1 MSSARL
7 LINGNL
13 YDLSI
18 SGAGAAILL
27 LHGFS
32 GDKSTWQAL
41 RGDLEAEY
49 TVIAIDILGHGA
61 SAKPSQVAAYRMENV
76 AADIVG
82 LLDELALGP
91 SHLLGYS
98 LGGRLALYLALYFAD
113 RFASL
118 ILESASPGL
127 AGTEGRAE
135 RRRRDNALAQRIEDE
150 GIEWFVKYWED
161 LALWQSQRNL
171 PTEVLQSQRHQ
182 RLLNDPRG
190 LANNLRGMGTGAQ
203 PNLWPQLP
211 NLKHPTQ
218 LIVGELDRKFRIIN
232 EAMNGQ
238 MPNARLSLVPA
249 AGHNTHLESPAEF
262 HQRVLSFL
270 RSL

>member
-7 LINGNL
+7 LINGNQYEL
-13 YDLSI
+13 DI
-18 SGAGAAILL
+18 SGAGEAILL

-32 GDKSTWQAL
+32 GDKSTRQAL
-41 RGDLEAEY
+41 RSALEAEY
-49 TVIAIDILGHGA
+49 TVIAIDIIGHGA

-98 LGGRLALYLALYFAD
+98 LGGRLALYLALYYAD
-113 RFASL
+113 RFSSL

-127 AGTEGRAE
+127 AGTEERAE
-135 RRRRDNALAQRIEDE
+135 RRRRDNVLAQRIEDE

-161 LALWQSQRNL
+161 LTLWQSQRNL
-171 PTEVLQSQRHQ
+171 PTEILRSQRQQ

-190 LANNLRGMGTGAQ
+190 LANSLRGMGTGAQ

-211 NLKHPTQ
+211 NLKLPTQ

-232 EAMNGQ
+232 EAMAVQ
-238 MPNARLSLVPA
+238 IPNAQLSLVPA